1 MGPHRNIVITVGTEK
16 LERCGYRMV
25 KKMFTRF
32 ERVHERDRQ
41 TDGRTDKQTLRDG
54 IGRAYAY
61 HRAAKIVQLQQ

>member
-1 MGPHRNIVITVGTEK
+1 
-16 LERCGYRMV
+16 MV

-41 TDGRTDKQTLRDG
+41 TDGRTDKQTLCDG